1 MKTKDALTV
10 VGVVLMVLVPI
21 IGLTYFGTE
30 LGFTSAMID
39 DLITM
44 LPGVIL
50 FCVGAFMVAMTQ
62 GVFAVG
68 GFGVLGLAA
77 AMLVGYADTAGYIT
91 AAMLSGLTVAQV
103 QIFCVVIFLALGG
116 VVGALTRGR

>member
-30 LGFTSAMID
+30 LGFTPAMID
-39 DLITM
+39 DLMIM

-50 FCVGAFMVAMTQ
+50 FCVGAFMVAMTS

-68 GFGVLGLAA
+68 GFGMMGVAA
-77 AMLVGYADTAGYIT
+77 AMLVGFANDAGYVS
-91 AAMLSGLTVAQV
+91 AAMLSGLTVSQV
-103 QIFCVVIFLALGG
+103 QIFCVVIFLVLGG
-116 VVGALTRGR
+116 VVGALTQGR